1 YSNVKAMRILNAE
14 LADTLGNLLSRV
26 CAKSLNPRQIYP
38 RVHTAQLRD
47 ILTTDSGRHLWES
60 LEQLSDKC
68 TQHYE
73 ERNFYMAVDCV
84 MSALHAANSFFET
97 SRPWELKLKT
107 ITENTKR
114 IMIPMP
120 QCDSNALRLETIV
133 AMTMDTLRVPW
144 NQRLWANLKDHF
156 VLVANGVR
164 EPPIEGCLSRADAVL
179 FKRINPPDDD
189 DYPQTKQQKQQAKKA
204 KKTKVKKENK
214 KVAQ

>member
-1 YSNVKAMRILNAE
+1 
-14 LADTLGNLLSRV
+14 
-26 CAKSLNPRQIYP
+26 
-38 RVHTAQLRD
+38 
-47 ILTTDSGRHLWES
+47 
-60 LEQLSDKC
+60 
-68 TQHYE
+68 
-73 ERNFYMAVDCV
+73 MAVDCV

-133 AMTMDTLRVPW
+133 AMTMDTLRLCGIILQPLLPQMSTRLLDKLGVPW

-156 VLVANGVR
+156 GLVAKGIR

-179 FKRINPPDDD
+179 FKRINPPEDD
-189 DYPQTKQQKQQAKKA
+189 DYPQTKQQKQQTKKG
-204 KKTKVKKENK
+204 KKTKVRKENK
-214 KVAQ
+214 QVVQ